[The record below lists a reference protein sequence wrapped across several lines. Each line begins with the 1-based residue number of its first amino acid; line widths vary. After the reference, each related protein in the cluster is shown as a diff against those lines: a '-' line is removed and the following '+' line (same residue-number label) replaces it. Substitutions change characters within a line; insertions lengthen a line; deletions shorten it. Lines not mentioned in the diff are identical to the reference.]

1 MLRMRP
7 TAMFASRSSCVA
19 RVNRSVSSA
28 SRPSDLTTSAP
39 SKDSWATALRSPR
52 SACARATRGDS
63 QRW

>member
-7 TAMFASRSSCVA
+7 TAMLASRSSCVT

-39 SKDSWATALRSPR
+39 SNDSCATELTSPR
-52 SACARATRGDS
+52 SDWAYETLGES